1 MRTSK
6 TTKVIFFIIAAIVSI
21 TFIFPFV
28 WMMLTAVKPEPEVM
42 TFPPKILPSEWKWH
56 NFVDAWNSQAFGLYT
71 FNSLLISFFNILGQ
85 VISGSLAAYAFAKF
99 DFKGKTFFFM
109 LLLGTMMLPW
119 DVTVIPQYMQFNM
132 LGWID
137 TLKPLIV
144 PALFGSAYY
153 IYLMRQYVEQVSNDF
168 SEAAKI
174 DGANEWQ
181 IYSQIYMPMMKPV
194 LALVAIQTFVTCWND
209 YLGPLVFLNSRS
221 KYTLAL
227 GLASFKGVHET
238 AIVPTMCIAV
248 VMCAVP
254 IAIYLL
260 GQAQMVE
267 GITAG
272 GVKG

>member
-56 NFVDAWNSQAFGLYT
+56 NFVDAWNSQVFGLYT

-227 GLASFKGVHET
+227 GLGLWDWLVSKVYMKLQLFQQCV
-238 AIVPTMCIAV
+238 
-248 VMCAVP
+248 
-254 IAIYLL
+254 
-260 GQAQMVE
+260 
-267 GITAG
+267 
-272 GVKG
+272 